1 MRDFLKKWRIY
12 LAYGF
17 FFSMFINILQL
28 TFSVYMLQIYDRV
41 LSSFSVPTLLA
52 LTIAAL
58 FSLGV
63 LASLEFIRSRL
74 LVRCAVAIDH
84 ALSRDVLTSILA
96 QAALTGSAPNQA
108 SLRDVNSLRN
118 FFSGNA
124 IFVLFDIP
132 WVPLFLAVIYVL
144 HPLLGLV
151 ATGGAVLIIIFAL
164 LNERVTHKPME
175 AANTVANFSNRFVEA
190 ARRNARTVQSM
201 GMVGGVSTRWQGFN
215 DTVTKLQTQASRKAG
230 LLQVLSS
237 WLKQS
242 MQVLIYGVG
251 AWLVLQHTATPGAM
265 IAASIIMGKALGP
278 VQMGLASWKS
288 MIEAHGAWKRLDTLF
303 TAKAAQEQNKGE
315 EMDLPAPKGLLAAEN
330 VSLAVG
336 GRFLL
341 QNIDFKLYPGES
353 MGLIGPSGAGK
364 STLCR
369 LLLGI
374 WPASSGKVRLDSADV
389 FSWDHEKLGP
399 HIGYLDQDVE
409 LFPGSVAENIARLGE
424 VDSEKVIAAAR
435 MADLH
440 DLILHFPQGYDTR
453 IGEGGVLLSGGQRQR
468 IGLARALYGDPSL
481 IILDE
486 PNASLDDE
494 GERALIASWAK
505 LKARGCTLV
514 VVTHKPSLLANVDK
528 ILLIREGRMQMFGP
542 RDAVFQK
549 LLETQQAAQQQ
560 AAARQQAQSP
570 AASQAQS
577 SGETAFSPAPVS
589 PANPE
594 DLGS

>member
-1 MRDFLKKWRIY
+1 MQEFLKKWRGY

-17 FFSMFINILQL
+17 FFSMFINVLQL
-28 TFSVYMLQIYDRV
+28 TFSIYMLQIYDRV
-41 LSSFSVPTLLA
+41 LASYSVPTLMA

-58 FSLGV
+58 TSLAV

-74 LVRCAVAIDH
+74 LVRCAVAIDQT
-84 ALSRDVLTSILA
+84 LSTDVLSSILA
-96 QAALTGSAPNQA
+96 QAALAGSAPNQA

-132 WVPLFLAVIYVL
+132 WSPMFLGAIYLL

-164 LNERVTHKPME
+164 INERITRKPME
-175 AANTVANFSNRFVEA
+175 AANNVANFSSRFVES

-201 GMVGGVSTRWQGFN
+201 GMVGGVSDRWQKFN

-230 LLQVLSS
+230 LLNVLSS
-237 WLKQS
+237 WLKAS

-251 AWLVLQHTATPGAM
+251 AWLVLDNAATAGAM
-265 IAASIIMGKALGP
+265 IAASIMMGKALGP

-303 TAKAAQEQNKGE
+303 IEKVQQDKSKDVA
-315 EMDLPAPKGLLAAEN
+315 MDLPAPVGLLVAEN

-336 GRFLL
+336 GKFLL
-341 QNIDFKLYPGES
+341 QNIDFSLSPGES

-374 WPASSGKVRLDSADV
+374 WPASSGKVRLDGADV

-399 HIGYLDQDVE
+399 YIGYLDQDVE
-409 LFPGSVAENIARLGE
+409 LFPGTVAENIARLGE
-424 VDSEKVIAAAR
+424 VDSDKVIAAAQ
-435 MADLH
+435 MANLH

-468 IGLARALYGDPSL
+468 IGLARALYGEPSL

-486 PNASLDDE
+486 PNSSLDDE
-494 GERALIASWAK
+494 GEHALVLSWAK

-514 VVTHKPSLLANVDK
+514 AVTHKPSLLANMDK
-528 ILLIREGRMQMFGP
+528 ILLLKDGRLQMFGP
-542 RDAVFQK
+542 RDAVFKK
-549 LLETQQAAQQQ
+549 LMEVQQAGQQQ
-560 AAARQQAQSP
+560 AAAQQA
-570 AASQAQS
+570 AAQGQQ
-577 SGETAFSPAPVS
+577 GGMAPL
-589 PANPE
+589 PLA
-594 DLGS
+594 LQKT

>member
-1 MRDFLKKWRIY
+1 MREFLKKWRHY
-12 LAYGF
+12 LAFGF

-28 TFSVYMLQIYDRV
+28 TFSIYMLQIYDRV
-41 LSSFSVPTLLA
+41 LSSYSIPTLMA

-58 FSLGV
+58 LSLGV
-63 LASLEFIRSRL
+63 LAGLEFIRSRL
-74 LVRCAVAIDH
+74 LVRCAVAIDQS
-84 ALSRDVLTSILA
+84 LSRDVLNSIIA
-96 QAALTGSAPNQA
+96 QAALTGSAPNQV

-118 FFSGNA
+118 FFSGSA
-124 IFVLFDIP
+124 IFCLFDIP
-132 WVPLFLAVIYVL
+132 WAPIFLAAIYLL
-144 HPLLGLV
+144 HPMLGMV

-164 LNERVTHKPME
+164 INERLTHEPME
-175 AANTVANFSNRFVEA
+175 TANRVATFSNSFVES

-201 GMVGGVSTRWQGFN
+201 GMVGKVSDRWQGFN
-215 DTVTKLQTQASRKAG
+215 DTVTDLQTRASRKGG

-237 WLKQS
+237 WLRQS

-251 AWLVLQHTATPGAM
+251 AWLVLHQASTPGCM
-265 IAASIIMGKALGP
+265 IAASIMMGKALGP
-278 VQMGLASWKS
+278 VQMGIGSWKS
-288 MIEAHGAWKRLDTLF
+288 MLEAHGAWKRLDALF
-303 TAKAAQEQNKGE
+303 TEKAAQDKNKAVA
-315 EMDLPAPKGLLAAEN
+315 MDLPAPKGLLTAEN

-341 QNIDFKLYPGES
+341 QNIDFKLLPGES

-399 HIGYLDQDVE
+399 YIGYLDQDVE
-409 LFPGSVAENIARLGE
+409 LFPGTVAENIARLGE
-424 VDSEKVIAAAR
+424 VDSEKVTAAAR

-468 IGLARALYGDPSL
+468 IALARALYGEPSL
-481 IILDE
+481 IVLDE

-494 GERALIASWAK
+494 GEQALIASWAK
-505 LKARGCTLV
+505 LKERGCTLV
-514 VVTHKPSLLANVDK
+514 AVTHKPSLLANMDK
-528 ILLIREGRMQMFGP
+528 ILFIREGRMQMFGP

-549 LLETQQAAQQQ
+549 IMETAQQ
-560 AAARQQAQSP
+560 AAAQAQS
-570 AASQAQS
+570 A
-577 SGETAFSPAPVS
+577 GGGVTSPLVPQII
-589 PANPE
+589 
-594 DLGS
+594 